1 MEGPAM
7 TKPAGFIVRGPG
19 GDLHVELIGDGEVR
33 VRGRGA
39 AWHAARLGD
48 GDWLVDDGTRQRR
61 VTVTGTP
68 ERCQAFVDG
77 HCFDLAVEREGRPRP
92 AAARAAV
99 EALFV
104 PMPARVVKVL
114 VAVGDRVRGGDV
126 VLTVEAMKMEMPL
139 KAPRDG
145 TVRSVACREGEL
157 VQPGTSLVE
166 IT

>member
-1 MEGPAM
+1 M
-7 TKPAGFIVRGPG
+7 TTPAGFTVRVRNEV
-19 GDLHVELIGDGEVR
+19 LHVELVGDGEVR
-33 VRGRGA
+33 VRERGP
-39 AWHAARLGD
+39 AWRAVRLAD

-61 VTVTGTP
+61 VTVAGTP

-77 HCFDLAVEREGRPRP
+77 EYFDLVVEPEGRPQAP
-92 AAARAAV
+92 AARTAV
-99 EALFV
+99 EPLVV

-114 VAVGDRVRGGDV
+114 VAVGDRVHRGDV

-145 TVRSVACREGEL
+145 TVRSVTCREGEL

-166 IT
+166 IA